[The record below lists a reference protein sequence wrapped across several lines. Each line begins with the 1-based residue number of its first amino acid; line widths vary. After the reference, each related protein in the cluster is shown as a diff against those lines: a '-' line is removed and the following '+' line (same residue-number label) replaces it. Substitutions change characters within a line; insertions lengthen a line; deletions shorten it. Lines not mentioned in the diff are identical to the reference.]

1 MYLSRYFNY
10 LTDYLVQAGPVSLAT
25 TSGIS
30 VDFFSSSYLD
40 GSVHSVRFA
49 APMYSEQDT
58 VKDSGFPHS
67 EIYGSKLVCQLPVT
81 YRRLPRPS
89 SPVIAKASA
98 VCTYSLDPIT
108 F

>member
-1 MYLSRYFNY
+1 MSRPTYSTLSTTNWISLTGLSPTTVYLSRYFNY
-10 LTDYLVQAGPVSLAT
+10 LTDYLVQAVPVSLAT

-58 VKDSGFPHS
+58 V
-67 EIYGSKLVCQLPVT
+67 
-81 YRRLPRPS
+81 
-89 SPVIAKASA
+89 
-98 VCTYSLDPIT
+98 
-108 F
+108 

>member
-1 MYLSRYFNY
+1 MSRPTYSILSTTNIISLTGLSPTTATLSRVFNY
-10 LTDYLVQAGPVSLAT
+10 YKGYLIQAGPVSLAT

-58 VKDSGFPHS
+58 V
-67 EIYGSKLVCQLPVT
+67 
-81 YRRLPRPS
+81 
-89 SPVIAKASA
+89 
-98 VCTYSLDPIT
+98 
-108 F
+108 